1 MFFVKILGVTYCSGH
16 VEGIVQEFLNFEYNF
31 GDAGSVKKAEAFVR
45 DKILDKDLL
54 IDSLQLDS

>member
-1 MFFVKILGVTYCSGH
+1 VTYCSGH
-16 VEGIVQEFLNFEYNF
+16 VEGIIQEFLNFEYNF
-31 GDAGSVKKAEAFVR
+31 GDAGSVRKAEAFVR

>member
-1 MFFVKILGVTYCSGH
+1 VTYCSGH
-16 VEGIVQEFLNFEYNF
+16 VEPIIQEFLNFEYNF
-31 GDAGSVKKAEAFVR
+31 GDSGSVRKAEVFVR